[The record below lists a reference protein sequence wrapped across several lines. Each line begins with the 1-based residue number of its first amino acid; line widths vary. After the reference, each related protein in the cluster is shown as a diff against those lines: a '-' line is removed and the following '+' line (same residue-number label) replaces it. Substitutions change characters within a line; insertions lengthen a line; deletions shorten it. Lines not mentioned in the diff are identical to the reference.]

1 MTWDVP
7 EYGTDQLGLYM
18 VRWYREPDHKLEG
31 EKETRNNF
39 YTGKSSFSIEY
50 SITFSSFTVPGDD
63 LDDGVLYTFQVSS
76 ISTYNYEAGSDI
88 YEIVT
93 PQYRIVQAITIAT
106 VGLLV
111 LLALAAILFY
121 MKRHLFS
128 TYRSDD
134 KVLD

>member
-1 MTWDVP
+1 MEPINLDYTWCDGIVNLTINLKVNTRREIIFIQVTQILSVENSFIISSISVP
-7 EYGTDQLGLYM
+7 D
-18 VRWYREPDHKLEG
+18 
-31 EKETRNNF
+31 N
-39 YTGKSSFSIEY
+39 
-50 SITFSSFTVPGDD
+50 